1 MTVSINM
8 LFLSSIFFIPCLQG
22 VIYLME
28 SSGQKRGRISSVV
41 EASSSAPTPPK
52 KEYDIKKISG
62 EKCPTKTPMK
72 DFATNSASVSLM
84 KSSSNYRKICSKSTY
99 HTSGRPGRP
108 TG

>member
-1 MTVSINM
+1 MRISCLSKAMTVSINM
-8 LFLSSIFFIPCLQG
+8 LFLISINVLFVSSIFFIPCLQG

-62 EKCPTKTPMK
+62 
-72 DFATNSASVSLM
+72 
-84 KSSSNYRKICSKSTY
+84 
-99 HTSGRPGRP
+99 
-108 TG
+108 

>member
-1 MTVSINM
+1 M

-28 SSGQKRGRISSVV
+28 SSGQKRGSSVV

-62 EKCPTKTPMK
+62 
-72 DFATNSASVSLM
+72 
-84 KSSSNYRKICSKSTY
+84 
-99 HTSGRPGRP
+99 
-108 TG
+108 

>member
-1 MTVSINM
+1 MRISCLSKAMTVSINM
-8 LFLSSIFFIPCLQG
+8 LFLISINVLFVSSIFFIPCRKG

-62 EKCPTKTPMK
+62 
-72 DFATNSASVSLM
+72 
-84 KSSSNYRKICSKSTY
+84 
-99 HTSGRPGRP
+99 
-108 TG
+108 

>member
-1 MTVSINM
+1 MRISCLSKAMTVSINM
-8 LFLSSIFFIPCLQG
+8 LFLISINVLFVFVSSIFFIPCLQG

-62 EKCPTKTPMK
+62 
-72 DFATNSASVSLM
+72 
-84 KSSSNYRKICSKSTY
+84 
-99 HTSGRPGRP
+99 
-108 TG
+108 